1 MRLRR
6 RHRDWSLPSGLAEVE
21 LFQFW
26 EADLAG
32 PPAARPVDAAPLPTC
47 PPPNGAAA
55 LPSMAVPS
63 TVPLWWAAGL
73 VLLVVVL
80 ALVM

>member
-6 RHRDWSLPSGLAEVE
+6 RHRDWSLPSGLAEVA

-32 PPAARPVDAAPLPTC
+32 PPAAGPMDATVLPTC
-47 PPPNGAAA
+47 PPPTGAAA
-55 LPSMAVPS
+55 PQPREVPS
-63 TVPLWWAAGL
+63 AVPLWWAAGL

-80 ALVM
+80 AILM